1 MQMATGLTGRRIVLG
16 VTGGVAA
23 FKSCELVRLL
33 TKAGVQVQVVMTE
46 AATKFIAPATFQA
59 LSGRKVFIDQWDNSI
74 DNNMAHIELS
84 RVADAIMIA
93 PASADFMGKIN
104 HGLANDLLS
113 TLVLARNCPLLLA
126 PAMNREMWANPATQR
141 NAAQLRADGIALLG
155 PAVGEQACGETGEGR
170 MLEAEELLAELEA
183 FFRPKTLAGKQIL
196 ITAGPTFEPID
207 PVRGITNLS
216 SGKMGFA
223 IARACVEAGANVTLV
238 AGPTALE
245 TPYKVQRHN
254 VQTAREMYAEVLDL
268 VPGQD
273 IFIAVAAV
281 ADWHV
286 ANASSSKLKKDSTG
300 HAPALVFGENP
311 DILASVAKQANA
323 KGGVPYCVGFAAESE
338 DLKENGSKKRE
349 RKACPLLV
357 ANIGHA
363 TFGRDDNALL
373 LIDAEGMTELPRADK
388 LTLAR
393 QLTSEIAQRIAKLST

>member
-1 MQMATGLTGRRIVLG
+1 
-16 VTGGVAA
+16 
-23 FKSCELVRLL
+23 
-33 TKAGVQVQVVMTE
+33 
-46 AATKFIAPATFQA
+46 
-59 LSGRKVFIDQWDNSI
+59 
-74 DNNMAHIELS
+74 
-84 RVADAIMIA
+84 
-93 PASADFMGKIN
+93 
-104 HGLANDLLS
+104 
-113 TLVLARNCPLLLA
+113 
-126 PAMNREMWANPATQR
+126 
-141 NAAQLRADGIALLG
+141 
-155 PAVGEQACGETGEGR
+155 
-170 MLEAEELLAELEA
+170 
-183 FFRPKTLAGKQIL
+183 
-196 ITAGPTFEPID
+196 
-207 PVRGITNLS
+207 
-216 SGKMGFA
+216 MGFA

>member
-33 TKAGVQVQVVMTE
+33 TKAGVRVQVVMTE

-170 MLEAEELLAELEA
+170 MLEAEELLAENPS
-183 FFRPKTLAGKQIL
+183 RKTDSHHRR
-196 ITAGPTFEPID
+196 T
-207 PVRGITNLS
+207 
-216 SGKMGFA
+216 
-223 IARACVEAGANVTLV
+223 
-238 AGPTALE
+238 
-245 TPYKVQRHN
+245 
-254 VQTAREMYAEVLDL
+254 DL
-268 VPGQD
+268 
-273 IFIAVAAV
+273 
-281 ADWHV
+281 
-286 ANASSSKLKKDSTG
+286 
-300 HAPALVFGENP
+300 
-311 DILASVAKQANA
+311 
-323 KGGVPYCVGFAAESE
+323 
-338 DLKENGSKKRE
+338 
-349 RKACPLLV
+349 
-357 ANIGHA
+357 
-363 TFGRDDNALL
+363 
-373 LIDAEGMTELPRADK
+373 
-388 LTLAR
+388 
-393 QLTSEIAQRIAKLST
+393 